1 MRFKYLRKP
10 NRRKFEGAKNEQIV
24 DLRRI
29 YLTASTHLLAPAAR
43 FLGYL
48 MRTGRIFWAL
58 PMPVAPVAKPIDI
71 SKKGNKADFLTR
83 IEKPSYP

>member
-10 NRRKFEGAKNEQIV
+10 NRRKFERAKNEQKV

-29 YLTASTHLLAPAAR
+29 YLTASTHLLALVTR

-48 MRTGRIFWAL
+48 TRTGRIF
-58 PMPVAPVAKPIDI
+58 
-71 SKKGNKADFLTR
+71 
-83 IEKPSYP
+83 

>member
-10 NRRKFEGAKNEQIV
+10 NRRKFERAKNEQKV

-29 YLTASTHLLAPAAR
+29 YLTASTHLLALVAR

-48 MRTGRIFWAL
+48 TRTVRIFWAL
-58 PMPVAPVAKPIDI
+58 PMPVAPVAKPIGT
-71 SKKGNKADFLTR
+71 SKM
-83 IEKPSYP
+83 E